1 MQKKLVIKNPNIILL
16 YVILI
21 VAFKCYY
28 LIPLPGTLG
37 TPANDILTSS
47 MAIIAFIAVV
57 LTDRSILIRSK
68 LKNFFITF
76 YTFIFFEFIYSAIKY
91 PNESVFEF
99 IKEVSPYFVLLSYF
113 VFLKYIRLDN
123 DKIINFVIVSSTFIA
138 AVFIFQAVLYNV
150 NGTIFLKIYG
160 FQYGKI
166 RFDLRSGNI
175 RLLASDMV
183 AYSSFLS
190 MGKVF
195 EPRHKKYSKLKYWIN
210 IAAVIIYELYASQI
224 RSMTIIM
231 IVSLVLIILKYG
243 ANKKEYKILQL
254 FLVLLVFLIIS
265 SSIYGYIQEIVM
277 SAINRK
283 DYSLYHRVDEI
294 KYYFEMAI
302 KHPLTGIGLLRDDTS
317 VASYSTIIHGS
328 SQSTFGYSD
337 VGLVGMMGKFGLVGG
352 AFYLYPIIYQLN
364 LYKRMK
370 SPVVFSILLAFILS
384 IPTSSL
390 FDSGRLIVLS
400 LFLAISEGIEI
411 ENKIINN
418 SINTIE
424 YIQGGKL

>member
-1 MQKKLVIKNPNIILL
+1 MQKKLVIKRPNIILL

-21 VAFKCYY
+21 AAFKCYY
-28 LIPLPGTLG
+28 LIPLSGTMG
-37 TPANDILTSS
+37 TSANDILTSS
-47 MAIIAFIAVV
+47 MAIIAFVAIV

-76 YTFIFFEFIYSAIKY
+76 YIFIFFEFIYSAIKY

-123 DKIINFVIVSSTFIA
+123 DKIINFVIVSSTVIA
-138 AVFIFQAVLYNV
+138 AFFIFQAVLYNV
-150 NGTIFLKIYG
+150 NGMIFLKVYG

-166 RFDLRSGNI
+166 RFDLRNGNI
-175 RLLASDMV
+175 RLLASDLV

-195 EPRHKKYSKLKYWIN
+195 EPGHIMRSKLKYWIN
-210 IAAVIIYELYASQI
+210 ITVVIVYELYASQI
-224 RSMTIIM
+224 RSMSIII
-231 IVSLVLIILKYG
+231 IVSLLFVILKYG
-243 ANKKEYKILQL
+243 ANKKGYKVLM
-254 FLVLLVFLIIS
+254 VLLVFLVFFAIS
-265 SSIYGYIQEIVM
+265 SSIYGYFRDIVL
-277 SAINRK
+277 SAINRS
-283 DYSLYHRVDEI
+283 DYSLYHRVDAI

-317 VASYSTIIHGS
+317 VAAYSPIIHGNGS
-328 SQSTFGYSD
+328 SAYGYSD
-337 VGLVGMMGKFGLVGG
+337 VGLVGVIGKFGFIGG
-352 AFYLYPIIYQLN
+352 IIYLYPIIWQIKQY
-364 LYKRMK
+364 RRTR
-370 SPVVFSILLAFILS
+370 SPMAFSILLAFALS
-384 IPTSSL
+384 MLNLSL